1 MLLDIYHINIT
12 VNNTDNVNI
21 DKNDSD
27 INYKNDN
34 NYNK

>member
-12 VNNTDNVNI
+12 VNNTDNVHI

-27 INYKNDN
+27 INYKNIN